1 MLFIC
6 RFGDLQMAMCHS
18 GFVFIS
24 TNETRFSKKPSVLWL
39 LLCQTDFHLKGLRD
53 VTAAFILWF
62 GWGNQSIIYYIR
74 KYFFS
79 FIITVN
85 QYASVCMNLIC
96 ILCKFATVCCLCW
109 CFWGFCILS
118 SSSFLPNELQVSYDG
133 HNNTED
139 CVYYI
144 SDLLVRSW
152 SFWM

>member
-6 RFGDLQMAMCHS
+6 RFVDLQMAMCHC
-18 GFVFIS
+18 GFVFTS
-24 TNETRFSKKPSVLWL
+24 TNGTRFSEKPLVLWL

-53 VTAAFILWF
+53 VTTAFILWF

-109 CFWGFCILS
+109 CFCFFVFFPAAHLYHGNFRFHMMDTIRKKI
-118 SSSFLPNELQVSYDG
+118 
-133 HNNTED
+133 
-139 CVYYI
+139 VYLTFY
-144 SDLLVRSW
+144 
-152 SFWM
+152 